1 MFYSGDGL
9 NNWLAFNVAKLDDML
24 IVIMEDITEKKL
36 AEQKIKEDAH
46 FIGQVMET
54 TPDLITIMELTTKHV
69 VYANRQIAADLGYS
83 KEQIAAM
90 KNPVFDIMHE
100 EDVPLMNEHFK
111 KMKTATQDNKI
122 LEIEYRLIDAKG
134 AIHWFCDRDTAFKR
148 NTRGIPIEKI
158 GITQNITEEKL
169 QEEQITTNLD
179 ILAQAEEI
187 AELGSWEYDIAS
199 GELKWSEGMY
209 RLFNLPSG
217 KKVTPEIYFDYTPE
231 EEYPIVSGV
240 VGNITVDFASFEQ
253 IITLLPEEEER
264 KIVKIKAIA
273 IKDKKKR
280 PVRIIGVDLDV
291 THQVRAA
298 DEINELNRILTWKNK
313 DLEMLNNELKTFN
326 TVASRDYKETLQTL
340 YTNLEYI
347 VSNDARNL
355 SDTSKANIRRAQAAI
370 QKMKLLTEDINAYL
384 RLYDLGINKTLIDP
398 NSIVA
403 EVLSRIKGKIEQ
415 AGATIE
421 VTNLPSIYAD
431 PLLFSMLI
439 GHLIDNALKFRKLVV
454 PISIKVRYSQADEMN
469 AVEEAIKNIP
479 YTIISVFDNG
489 IGFPEEDSEKLFD
502 IFFRLENRGR
512 YKGSGIGLAVCK
524 KIMSMHGGFI
534 IAESLPSIGATFSC
548 YFPATYQNG

>member
-1 MFYSGDGL
+1 
-9 NNWLAFNVAKLDDML
+9 ML
-24 IVIMEDITEKKL
+24 IVITEDITEKKL
-36 AEQKIKEDAH
+36 AEQKVKEDAH

-54 TPDLITIMELTTKHV
+54 TPDLITIIDLSTKQLI
-69 VYANRQIAADLGYS
+69 YANRQFAADLGYS
-83 KEQIAAM
+83 KEQITAM

-100 EDVPLMNEHFK
+100 EDIPLMNEHFK
-111 KMKTATQDNKI
+111 KMKTVTQDDRI
-122 LEIEYRLIDAKG
+122 LEIEYRLIDTDG
-134 AIHWFCDRDTAFKR
+134 AIHWFCDRDTVFKR
-148 NTRGIPIEKI
+148 NPRGIPVEKI

-169 QEEQITTNLD
+169 QEEQIITSLD

-187 AELGSWEYDIAS
+187 VELGSWVYDIAS

-209 RLFNLPSG
+209 RLFNLPVG
-217 KKVTPEIYFDYTPE
+217 KKVSPEIYFDFTPE
-231 EEYPIVSGV
+231 EEYPVVSSV
-240 VGNITVDFASFEQ
+240 VDSIRSDFVAFEET
-253 IITLLPEEEER
+253 ITLLPKEDER
-264 KIVKIKAIA
+264 KIVKIKAIVL
-273 IKDKKKR
+273 KDKKKR
-280 PVRIIGVDLDV
+280 PIRVIGVDLDV
-291 THQVRAA
+291 TDQVKAA
-298 DEINELNRILTWKNK
+298 DEINELNRILTVKNK
-313 DLEMLNNELKTFN
+313 DLQTLNNELKTFN
-326 TVASRDYKETLQTL
+326 TVASRDYKETIQTL

-384 RLYDLGINKTLIDP
+384 RIYDLGINKTLIDP

-403 EVLSRIKGKIEQ
+403 EVLFRMKGKIEQ

-421 VTNLPSIYAD
+421 VSNLPSLYAD
-431 PLLFSMLI
+431 PLLFSLLI
-439 GHLIDNALKFRKLVV
+439 GHLFDNALKFRKLVV
-454 PISIKVRYSQADEMN
+454 PSDIKVRYSQADEMN

-502 IFFRLENRGR
+502 IFVRLENRGK

-534 IAESLPSIGATFSC
+534 IAESSLSVGSTFSC